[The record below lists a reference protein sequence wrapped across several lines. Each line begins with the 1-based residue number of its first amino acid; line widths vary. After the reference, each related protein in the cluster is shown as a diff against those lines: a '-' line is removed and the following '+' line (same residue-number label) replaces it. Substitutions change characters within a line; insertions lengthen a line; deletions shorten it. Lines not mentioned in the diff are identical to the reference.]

1 MKRTF
6 ISIIDNLKT
15 TIVDYEYYVNFE
27 KIYYQVWDHL
37 VELNILNSLIGSKN
51 IEKDFIKIIND
62 YPKVISVLPLL
73 LAITKSEISVIDQD
87 LITYNFKT
95 KIMSNNEYVNFMK
108 KTKLF
113 DLFENNKIKNLVDY
127 VTGITVGLDS
137 HARKNRTGFIMEN
150 LVEKFIKK
158 TNYVEFFKQIKKKE
172 IASKFG
178 IDIDKLLVDKNNK
191 EAEKKFDF
199 VVKTK
204 ERLFLIEVNFYN
216 GGGSK
221 LNEVAKSFKT
231 LSKNIS
237 TLENITFVWITDGVG
252 WHTAKPNLEEAYNEI
267 ENFYTLLDLEN
278 GVLEKLIK

>member
-113 DLFENNKIKNLVDY
+113 DLFENNKIKNLV
-127 VTGITVGLDS
+127 
-137 HARKNRTGFIMEN
+137 
-150 LVEKFIKK
+150 EKFIKK

-172 IASKFG
+172 ITS
-178 IDIDKLLVDKNNK
+178 
-191 EAEKKFDF
+191 
-199 VVKTK
+199 
-204 ERLFLIEVNFYN
+204 R
-216 GGGSK
+216 
-221 LNEVAKSFKT
+221 
-231 LSKNIS
+231 
-237 TLENITFVWITDGVG
+237 
-252 WHTAKPNLEEAYNEI
+252 
-267 ENFYTLLDLEN
+267 
-278 GVLEKLIK
+278 